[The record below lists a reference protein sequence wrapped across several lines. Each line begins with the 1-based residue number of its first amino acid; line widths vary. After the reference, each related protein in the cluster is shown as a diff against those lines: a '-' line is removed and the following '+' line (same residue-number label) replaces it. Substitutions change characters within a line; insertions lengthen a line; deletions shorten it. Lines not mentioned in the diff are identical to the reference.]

1 MNGGC
6 QVIIRKASP
15 WSRVDNIFGEG
26 HAPCKLNTSYVDLKK
41 SWRIVSAKKDY
52 FCCRYPTLR
61 TFSVA
66 SNVVGP
72 VRPSIPY
79 FYMFFYVLS

>member
-1 MNGGC
+1 MG
-6 QVIIRKASP
+6 VIIRIALP
-15 WSRVDNIFGEG
+15 WSRVDNILGAG
-26 HAPCKLNTSYVDLKK
+26 HAPCKLNISYVDSKK
-41 SWRIVSAKKDY
+41 SWRIVSATKDY
-52 FCCRYPTLR
+52 FFLPYPTLR

-79 FYMFFYVLS
+79 FYMVFIY